1 MNPTTR
7 TRFLCSVILWL
18 VSFLGVV
25 LWPLLGIAA
34 TRHLFDDPAEAALV
48 FAGFIAFLVYLPSV
62 LFGASDVVFMTT
74 IMVLWFV
81 AWVIPM
87 LWLTRRERPLRVNLA
102 VISILS
108 AASLMQAALGSLM
121 ILGKGV

>member
-1 MNPTTR
+1 MNPTTS
-7 TRFLCSVILWL
+7 TRSVCYVTLWL
-18 VSFLGVV
+18 ASFLGVV
-25 LWPLLGIAA
+25 LWPLLGIVA
-34 TRHLFDDPAEAALV
+34 TRHLFDDPAEAAIV
-48 FAGFIAFLVYLPSV
+48 FAGFIAVLVYLPAV
-62 LFGASDVVFMTT
+62 LFSASDVVFMTT

-87 LWLTRRERPLRVNLA
+87 LSLTRRERPLRVNLA

>member
-1 MNPTTR
+1 
-7 TRFLCSVILWL
+7 
-18 VSFLGVV
+18 
-25 LWPLLGIAA
+25 
-34 TRHLFDDPAEAALV
+34 
-48 FAGFIAFLVYLPSV
+48 
-62 LFGASDVVFMTT
+62 MTT